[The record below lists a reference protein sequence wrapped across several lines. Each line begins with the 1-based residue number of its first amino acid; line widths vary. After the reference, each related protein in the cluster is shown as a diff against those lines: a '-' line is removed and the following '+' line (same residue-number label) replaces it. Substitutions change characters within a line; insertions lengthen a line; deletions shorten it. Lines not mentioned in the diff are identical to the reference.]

1 MIEGRDFSE
10 GWGEEIQATGGEH
23 EKADNTACYDKHLA
37 GKSRM
42 MVEKIFPGNL
52 ER

>member
-1 MIEGRDFSE
+1 MIEGRDFSD

-23 EKADNTACYDKHLA
+23 EKADNTACYE
-37 GKSRM
+37 KSRM
-42 MVEKIFPGNL
+42 MVEKIFFLGNL